1 MNSDWTLL
9 CRLTDPVE
17 AGILRGVLET
27 NGIPVTLL
35 DRMDSSYPAVFP
47 GEIEVYV
54 PPLWLHLAVELRDR
68 SLMN

>member
-1 MNSDWTLL
+1 MSRDWTLL

-35 DRMDSSYPAVFP
+35 DRRDSSYPAVFP

-54 PPLWLHLAVELRDR
+54 PPIWLNLAAELMSRA
-68 SLMN
+68 LMN

>member
-1 MNSDWTLL
+1 MNVEWVLL

-27 NGIPVTLL
+27 NGIPVALL
-35 DRMDSSYPAVFP
+35 DRMDSSYPAVLS

-54 PPLWLHLAVELRDR
+54 PPLWLHLAIDLKDR
-68 SLMN
+68 TLLN

>member
-1 MNSDWTLL
+1 MNADWTLL
-9 CRLTDPVE
+9 CRLTDTVE

-35 DRMDSSYPAVFP
+35 DRMDSSYPSVFP

-54 PPLWLHLAVELRDR
+54 PPIWQHLAVELKDR
-68 SLMN
+68 TLMN